1 MPKAVKIFVR
11 YVEAV
16 NKVVGKFSMYLVF
29 GMIGVLLFESI
40 SRTFFNKPHIWVV
53 EVAQFTM
60 AAYYLLG
67 GGYSMILK
75 GHVRMDLLY
84 GRWSG
89 KTKATVDLFT
99 GLFLIFYLVFLLY
112 GAYSSIEYAVMYGQR
127 NRSAWAPLM
136 APIKIIM
143 GTGVLLMLLQAIATW
158 FKDLAKVK
166 EEKIIT

>member
-16 NKVVGKFSMYLVF
+16 NKVVGKFAMYLVF

-40 SRTFFNKPHIWVV
+40 SRTIFNKPHIWVV

-166 EEKIIT
+166 GEKIIT

>member
-11 YVEAV
+11 YVDAV

-29 GMIGVLLFESI
+29 VMIGVLLFESI
-40 SRTFFNKPHIWVV
+40 SRTIFDKPHIWVV

-84 GRWSG
+84 GRWSD
-89 KTKATVDLFT
+89 KTKATVDAFT
-99 GLFLIFYLVFLLY
+99 GLFLIFYLVFLLL

-143 GTGVLLMLLQAIATW
+143 GTGILLMLLQAIATW
-158 FKDLAKVK
+158 FKDLAKVRG
-166 EEKIIT
+166 EKI